1 MVNLKNKWK
10 KMRLSLLFSAV
21 FFAIMLLTMFLV
33 FVGMLLLS
41 HLGFISNNKPER
53 LPLFLFAI
61 VSLIVGTILS
71 VFLSHKPLAPL
82 REIME
87 ASDKIASGDYS
98 ARIHLKGP
106 EEFKQLN
113 ISFNHMAEELGSVEI
128 LRNDFVHNFSHEFKT
143 PIVSIRG
150 FAKILK
156 YNDISPEE
164 KTEYLDIIMSESERL
179 AELATNVLQ
188 LSRLEQQTILTEQKN
203 FNVSEQIRLVI
214 AMLDQKWSKK
224 HIDIIF
230 DSNEIYLYG
239 NEELLQQVWIN
250 LIDNAIKFSPD
261 YGTVQIKTIESAGNV
276 LVTVS
281 DQGDGI
287 SPDTAKHI
295 FDKFYQGDTSHTTQ
309 GNGLGLNIADRILQL
324 HKGEIIV
331 KKTDNEGTDFQVSLP
346 QTRNI

>member
-250 LIDNAIKFSPD
+250 LIDNAIKFSPN

-287 SPDTAKHI
+287 SPGTAKHI

-324 HKGEIIV
+324 HKGKIIV

>member
-33 FVGMLLLS
+33 FAGIILLDY
-41 HLGFISNNKPER
+41 LGFISSNKPER

-188 LSRLEQQTILTEQKN
+188 LSKLEQQTILTGQKN

-230 DSNEIYLYG
+230 DSHEIYFYG

-261 YGTVQIKTIESAGNV
+261 YGAVQIKATESEGNI

-281 DQGDGI
+281 DQGDGM

-295 FDKFYQGDTSHTTQ
+295 FDKFYQGNTTHTTQ

-324 HKGEIIV
+324 HEGKIIV
-331 KKTDNEGTDFQVSLP
+331 KKTNNEGTDFQVSLP